1 MAFLRRLLFYLIG
14 VGLGIGL
21 WYMFF
26 GDRDLD
32 FCYSP
37 SCRTKKIFRTK
48 TLDSNSLTHEV
59 LDLSKD
65 SLYYKAIVDG
75 TLYYTN
81 PWKDDCHGEW
91 DIVYNY
97 QSHDYRITL
106 EYYRGY
112 DPKCEERELVRVL
125 DVQITD

>member
-14 VGLGIGL
+14 VGLGIAL

-26 GDRDLD
+26 GGRDFD

-48 TLDSNSLTHEV
+48 TLDSNSLVHDA

-75 TLYYTN
+75 TLDFTDPRKKPCGEYEIAFEHQRHAYEILLQN
-81 PWKDDCHGEW
+81 CKD
-91 DIVYNY
+91 
-97 QSHDYRITL
+97 T
-106 EYYRGY
+106 
-112 DPKCEERELVRVL
+112 VRVL